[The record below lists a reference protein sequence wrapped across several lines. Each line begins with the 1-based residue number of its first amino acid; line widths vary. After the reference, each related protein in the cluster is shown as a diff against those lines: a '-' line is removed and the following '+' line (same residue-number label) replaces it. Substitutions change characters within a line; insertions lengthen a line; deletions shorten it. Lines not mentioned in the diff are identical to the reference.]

1 MLQADPGSVSFS
13 LSAFL
18 SALAGWAG
26 GAVTTVLLFRARMDV
41 AQANFSNLETRL
53 REQREADRTRLEL
66 ELREMRNAFAQQCTA
81 LSNESRALRDE
92 FQAWTSEAR
101 GSLGKGMRDSA
112 RREEFL
118 LELVLG
124 IAHKNGVRHRLTDAL
139 VPLFQ
144 GDDLS
149 KPEGG

>member
-1 MLQADPGSVSFS
+1 MIAAGGDLAFS

-26 GAVTTVLLFRARMDV
+26 GAVTTILLFRARLDV
-41 AQANFSNLETRL
+41 ADTKFVNLETRL
-53 REQREADRTRLEL
+53 REQREADERQLEVV
-66 ELREMRNAFAQQCTA
+66 LREMRSSFATQCAA
-81 LSNESRALRDE
+81 LGTETRALRDD
-92 FQAWTSEAR
+92 FGAWTREAR
-101 GSLGKGMRDSA
+101 GSIQSGMRDSA

-124 IAHKNGVRHRLTDAL
+124 IAHKQGVRHRLTDAL

-144 GDDLS
+144 ADEPMT
-149 KPEGG
+149 KGG